1 MTLENWET
9 VALQWDTRSGQ
20 VRALDAR
27 GTAESAR
34 IIAALTS
41 SPYGHSISLV
51 PDADAAIDL
60 GSATNRF
67 RDIYASRSVSI
78 GTTPATV
85 GAIRL
90 QNATYIR
97 SRNFGNTLDHVL
109 IGEDATDTV
118 VIAGNSQPVNI
129 SGSLSF
135 GTTPA
140 TIGTVRLPNNSA
152 VYARNAGNTTDI
164 DLIYLS
170 NGDIVGIGTG
180 AAGVQI
186 GSSPATAGIIRIP
199 NNALVQ
205 ARNVANTNNV
215 PLITLDGSDNVIV
228 GGAGGATP
236 GVLALRMPNAVN
248 SGIYFQT
255 SGAST
260 VAVMDMSGNLA
271 LGGNPASAG
280 RIRIPVTDGL
290 FSRNNANTGNVELIR
305 ASSGDVVTLDN
316 AGTAGTQTGGTL
328 TVLGASIS
336 VGATPSTAGA
346 IRIPNNT
353 YLTSRNA
360 ANSANINLARL
371 GADDIEYL
379 YNDSVKISGS
389 GDMVLLG
396 SAFSVGGTPASTGIV
411 RLPSQT
417 AIRWRNAANT
427 GNVADIQTDA
437 TDRLILG
444 DSVNPIYLQAGAGTV
459 DFRYAVTALGGGAA
473 PTFGTIGGAGPAV
486 AAQNSWLR
494 IAINGTASYI
504 PIWR

>member
-1 MTLENWET
+1 MTLENWEN

-41 SPYGHSISLV
+41 TPYGHSISLV

-67 RDIYASRSVSI
+67 RDIYASSSVRI
-78 GTTPATV
+78 GTNPAATGVLRTSSQGQINSRNAANTGDVGLIRSDASDRVALAGGSVLLDTAGLATFPAGWSVAIGSTPASI

-90 QNATYIR
+90 
-97 SRNFGNTLDHVL
+97 G
-109 IGEDATDTV
+109 
-118 VIAGNSQPVNI
+118 
-129 SGSLSF
+129 
-135 GTTPA
+135 
-140 TIGTVRLPNNSA
+140 NNSA
-152 VYARNAGNTTDI
+152 VYARNAANTTDI

-170 NGDIVGIGTG
+170 ASDIVGIGTG

-389 GDMVLLG
+389 GDMTLLG
-396 SAFSVGGTPASTGIV
+396 SAFSFGTTPATAGIL
-411 RLPSQT
+411 RLPNNT
-417 AIRWRNAANT
+417 AINSRNAANT
-427 GNVADIQTDA
+427 ANIQLIAVDSSDRLAIGGAFNVAM
-437 TDRLILG
+437 G
-444 DSVNPIYLQAGAGTV
+444 G
-459 DFRYAVTALGGGAA
+459 VTAPTLGTIPVGGAA
-473 PTFGTIGGAGPAV
+473 
-486 AAQNSWLR
+486 AQNEWLR
-494 IAINGTASYI
+494 VVVNGNLRFI
-504 PIWR
+504 PLWA